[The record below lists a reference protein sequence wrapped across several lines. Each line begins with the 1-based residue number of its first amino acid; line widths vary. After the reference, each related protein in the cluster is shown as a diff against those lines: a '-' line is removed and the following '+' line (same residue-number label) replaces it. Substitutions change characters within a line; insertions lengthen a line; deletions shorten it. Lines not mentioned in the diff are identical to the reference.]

1 MPLSFFVTGLLIG
14 FSVGA
19 PVGPVGALCIR
30 RALADGW
37 RVGLVA
43 GLGAATADAMYGCV
57 AGFGLTTISDFLVG
71 QKFWLGLVGGT
82 VLCALGVRTFLSRPP
97 AEAEATGRSSLLGA
111 YVSTVLLTL
120 SNPAI
125 LLVFIALFS
134 GFGLDARDSYWDA
147 GKLVVGVFLGS
158 ASWWVLFNGGM
169 ALWQSRPSARWVL
182 AVNRFAGAIIL
193 AFGVYAVSKSL
204 LPLTGGPHGPGDHS
218 LPLQIADP
226 SVDGIPAAS
235 LQLDD

>member
-37 RVGLVA
+37 RVGLAA

-57 AGFGLTTISDFLVG
+57 AGFGLTTVSDFLVG
-71 QKFWLGLVGGT
+71 QKFWLGLVGGA
-82 VLCALGVRTFLSRPP
+82 VLCGLGVRTFFTTPP
-97 AEAEATGRSSLLGA
+97 AEPAAIGRSSTLGA
-111 YVSTVLLTL
+111 YITTLLLTL
-120 SNPAI
+120 ANPAI

-147 GKLVVGVFLGS
+147 GKLVVGVFVGS
-158 ASWWVLFNGGM
+158 ASWWILFNGGM
-169 ALWQSRPSARWVL
+169 AVWQSRPSQEWVRT
-182 AVNRFAGAIIL
+182 VNHFAGAIIL
-193 AFGVYAVSKSL
+193 AFGVYAVSNSL
-204 LPLTGGPHGPGDHS
+204 LPLVRGPRSPRP
-218 LPLQIADP
+218 LPVHVADP
-226 SVDGIPAAS
+226 DLDGIPAANI
-235 LQLDD
+235 QPTDE